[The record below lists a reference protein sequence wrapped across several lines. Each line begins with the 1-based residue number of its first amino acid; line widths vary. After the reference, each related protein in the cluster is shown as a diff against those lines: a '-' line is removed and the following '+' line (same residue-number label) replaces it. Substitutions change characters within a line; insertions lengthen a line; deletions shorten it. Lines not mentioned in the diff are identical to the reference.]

1 LPENLVV
8 PSLVDILY
16 GAVRA
21 RILTGELAAGTPLT
35 EKEVATNYDVA
46 RPTAKAAL
54 ERLIYDGL
62 LRRTTNKTA
71 RVPSLDANDIA
82 DLYYSRGFL
91 EREVMRALAARGVV
105 PAEARSAM
113 REMHQAIKNRSLS
126 SLVEADVAFHC
137 ALVDS
142 LGSPRL
148 TQMYLSVMGETQLCM
163 AQIQSPQLLHAGV
176 IEGQHERLLKAI
188 EAGNGAAAAQEI
200 TEQLEIGC
208 DELLSHLGQL
218 VPEHARA

>member
-8 PSLVDILY
+8 PSVVDVLY
-16 GAVRA
+16 EAVRA
-21 RILTGELAAGTPLT
+21 RILTGELTGGTPLT
-35 EKEVATNYDVA
+35 EKEVATSYDVA

-71 RVPSLDANDIA
+71 RVASMSADDIA
-82 DLYYSRGFL
+82 DLYYTRGFL
-91 EREVMRALAARGVV
+91 EREVMRALAGRRVV
-105 PAEARSAM
+105 AAGARSAM

-148 TQMYLSVMGETQLCM
+148 TQVYLSVMGETQLCM
-163 AQIQSPQLLHAGV
+163 AQIQSPQLLHVGV
-176 IEGQHERLLKAI
+176 IERQHQRLLKAI
-188 EAGNGAAAAQEI
+188 EAGDSSAAADEI
-200 TEQLEIGC
+200 TEQLKIGC
-208 DELLSHLGQL
+208 DELLSNLRRL
-218 VPEHARA
+218 VCENAGA